1 MQWFESKCIISLIQ
15 KIGLSRKYF
24 MEQLLIQA
32 DSGKTLRL
40 YNAEHFWEEEMFKKK
55 NVNIKEPPQGK
66 AKKVFEALQ
75 FLN

>member
-1 MQWFESKCIISLIQ
+1 
-15 KIGLSRKYF
+15 

>member
-1 MQWFESKCIISLIQ
+1 
-15 KIGLSRKYF
+15 

-32 DSGKTLRL
+32 DSGKTLRH
-40 YNAEHFWEEEMFKKK
+40 YDAELLWKEEIFKNK
-55 NVNIKEPPQGK
+55 NLNIKEPPQGK